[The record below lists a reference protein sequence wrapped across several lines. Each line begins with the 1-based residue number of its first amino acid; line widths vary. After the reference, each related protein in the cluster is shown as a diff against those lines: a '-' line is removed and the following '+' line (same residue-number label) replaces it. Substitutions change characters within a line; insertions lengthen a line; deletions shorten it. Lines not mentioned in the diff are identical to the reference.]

1 MIGDPTMLTQM
12 LIATVAAI
20 VVAVAIKLYRARAER
35 QSRGPGHV
43 HDALMKQAEAH
54 AAQSPFLRNVCREYK
69 ANGHIS
75 DRQAEAVAKAL
86 ARIGP
91 RDA

>member
-12 LIATVAAI
+12 AIATVAAI
-20 VVAVAIKLYRARAER
+20 VVAVAIKLYRARSER
-35 QSRGPGHV
+35 QRRGPAHV
-43 HDALMKQAEAH
+43 HDALMKRAEAH

-86 ARIGP
+86 TRIGQ
-91 RDA
+91 RDT

>member
-1 MIGDPTMLTQM
+1 MIGDPAMLTQM
-12 LIATVAAI
+12 AIATVAAI
-20 VVAVAIKLYRARAER
+20 VVAVAIKLYRARSER
-35 QSRGPGHV
+35 QRRGPAHIHGP
-43 HDALMKQAEAH
+43 LMKRAETH

-86 ARIGP
+86 ARID
-91 RDA
+91 RRSA

>member
-1 MIGDPTMLTQM
+1 MMGDPTMLTQM

-20 VVAVAIKLYRARAER
+20 VVAVAIKLYRARSER
-35 QSRGPGHV
+35 QSRGAIHP

-54 AAQSPFLRNVCREYK
+54 AGQSSFLRNVCREYK
-69 ANGHIS
+69 ANGHVS

-86 ARIGP
+86 ARIGQ

>member
-1 MIGDPTMLTQM
+1 MMGDPTMLTQM

-20 VVAVAIKLYRARAER
+20 VVAVAIKLYRARSDR
-35 QSRGPGHV
+35 QSRGPAHP
-43 HDALMKQAEAH
+43 HDALMKQAEIH

-69 ANGHIS
+69 ANGHVS

-86 ARIGP
+86 ARIGQ

>member
-12 LIATVAAI
+12 AIATVAAI
-20 VVAVAIKLYRARAER
+20 VVAVAIKLYRARSER
-35 QSRGPGHV
+35 RSRGPAHV
-43 HDALMKQAEAH
+43 HGPLMKRAEAH

-86 ARIGP
+86 ARIGQ
-91 RDA
+91 RDG

>member
-1 MIGDPTMLTQM
+1 MMGDPTVLTQIV
-12 LIATVAAI
+12 IATVAAI
-20 VVAVAIKLYRARAER
+20 TVAVAIKLYRAWSARPG
-35 QSRGPGHV
+35 QGPGHI
-43 HDALMKQAEAH
+43 HDALMKRAEAH

-86 ARIGP
+86 ARMGR